1 MFRSC
6 VAPHFA
12 TRSSRNA
19 DEKSCPCHAQRQP
32 LDIARGARL
41 WRRRSVAA
49 LIRHI
54 LNRHVVRAAARGR
67 HGTWTTEIASA
78 AYSSTYLAPSPCQP
92 LGAGQNDGLVERH
105 RRIIYYLVLS
115 PLSWT
120 QRTSNSGLPR
130 KCVSR
135 SFKRKFSCIQFELFR
150 REKRKVG
157 DGTARD
163 PQREGRGKGRQ
174 GKRRNEKKKEM
185 MG

>member
-54 LNRHVVRAAARGR
+54 INRHVVRAAARGR

-105 RRIIYYLVLS
+105 RSIIYYLVLS
-115 PLSWT
+115 PPLVDTGQVTVDCHENAFPAHSNGNSVVSNLSFF
-120 QRTSNSGLPR
+120 GVR
-130 KCVSR
+130 K
-135 SFKRKFSCIQFELFR
+135 
-150 REKRKVG
+150 
-157 DGTARD
+157 
-163 PQREGRGKGRQ
+163 EGR
-174 GKRRNEKKKEM
+174 
-185 MG
+185 